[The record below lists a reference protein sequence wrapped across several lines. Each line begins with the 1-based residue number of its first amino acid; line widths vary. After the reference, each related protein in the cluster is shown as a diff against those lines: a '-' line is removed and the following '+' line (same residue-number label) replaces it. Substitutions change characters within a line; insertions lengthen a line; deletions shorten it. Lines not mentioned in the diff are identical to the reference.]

1 MSIEKAYDAWS
12 REYDTNEN
20 KTRDLDVK
28 ATKETLSRYKFEH
41 VIELGCGT
49 GKNTRWLLS
58 RTKKCYW
65 N

>member
-41 VIELGCGT
+41 VIELGCGK

-58 RTKKCYW
+58 RAKKCYW